1 MAHIREVQRAN
12 GSAWEVHWRD
22 NGKKRQTTCKTLQAA
37 ERELLRI
44 EDELSAGR
52 STAHRTQRRTVAEVV
67 EASIAASAPSLKP
80 KSTDGARSVARKHI
94 APAFGERRVTSLRAG
109 DVERWVQ
116 KLARDLSSGTVR
128 NIYNVLNKAMKYAL
142 RREWIAN
149 NPCTGVELPKAHGEI
164 VDDRQF
170 LTPAQVAAVAEELAK
185 KEPHY
190 GLIVRMAAYTGL
202 RAGELAALR
211 IRDINMLHRVV
222 EVRRTVARRTGH
234 GWVITAPKS
243 KRSARDVPLTRSLA
257 EELRVWIS
265 AHPYATDPDAPLWP
279 GSRNTGKGGEVD
291 WSRRFDIG
299 NLGKRYFRPIVRSG
313 ALAPAGISTALRW
326 HDLRHTYASIMAAAG
341 RDVRL
346 VSQWL
351 GHESLTTTEKTYVH
365 LFRVDHS
372 SEMDAVE
379 AFLSGTAGQTL
390 GHVAPVTAL
399 RGVVGE
405 RGAQLG

>member
-1 MAHIREVQRAN
+1 MAHIKRVARAN
-12 GSAWEVHWRD
+12 GYAYELHWRD
-22 NGKKRQTTCKTLQAA
+22 HGRKRQITCPTLAAA
-37 ERELLRI
+37 EREQVRI
-44 EDELSAGR
+44 EDELAGGR

-67 EASIAASAPSLKP
+67 EASIAASAPALKP

-94 APAFGERRVTSLRAG
+94 EPAFGQRRVISLRPH
-109 DVERWVQ
+109 DVEKWVTR
-116 KLARDLSSGTVR
+116 LSADLSPGTVR

-142 RREWIAN
+142 RHEWIAN
-149 NPCTGVELPKAHGEI
+149 NPCTGVELPKSTAE
-164 VDDRQF
+164 VQDDRCF
-170 LTPAQVAAVAEELAK
+170 LTPSQVSALAQELAQK
-185 KEPHY
+185 QPHY

-234 GWVITAPKS
+234 GWTVTAPKS

-257 EELRVWIS
+257 TELQEWIS
-265 AHPYATDPDAPLWP
+265 AHPDKTNPDAPLWP

-291 WSRRFDIG
+291 WSRPFDIG
-299 NLGKRYFRPIVRSG
+299 NLRKRVFKPAVRSG
-313 ALAPAGISTALRW
+313 ALASAGISPATRW

-351 GHESLTTTEKTYVH
+351 GHESISTTERTYVH
-365 LFRVDHS
+365 LFRIDHS

-379 AFLSGTAGQTL
+379 AFLSGGAGAAL
-390 GHVAPVTAL
+390 GHVAPVAQIF
-399 RGVVGE
+399 GVVGE
-405 RGAQLG
+405 PGRAAQ